1 MEIVNYQKVYEF
13 LNELGLEYEG
23 KQIYFGTTKEF
34 CQQHQ
39 IDESEY
45 YEYFSQDIIKLPK
58 MRA

>member
-1 MEIVNYQKVYEF
+1 MERADYERVYEF
-13 LNELGLEYEG
+13 LNYLKIEFEG

-45 YEYFSQDIIKLPK
+45 YEYFSQDIIKLPR
-58 MRA
+58 MRT